1 MKRPSARVGDDGVMP
16 EISRSARGADTRNRI
31 LHAARDVLAEYG
43 MEGFTTRRVS
53 ARAQISH
60 GMCHYHFRDKSD
72 LVRALV
78 EHARDDWI
86 TPLETMVKGPGTAES
101 RARAVIDWMA
111 EPATMEVLR
120 VHLTLQWFAL
130 QDESVRNELA
140 AEYARWRRGFAE
152 LFADLSTERGLRGLD
167 IQLVGEAFASAADG
181 LVHQQSLDPELD
193 TKGVL
198 TALFEKVAEIDM
210 DAQSSPEELKRSGSA
225 ARASSKSA

>member
-1 MKRPSARVGDDGVMP
+1 MKRPSARVGVDGVMP

-43 MEGFTTRRVS
+43 MEGFTNRRVS

-111 EPATMEVLR
+111 EPATEGVA
-120 VHLTLQWFAL
+120 VST
-130 QDESVRNELA
+130 SNCGGGVRFCG
-140 AEYARWRRGFAE
+140 RWPR
-152 LFADLSTERGLRGLD
+152 
-167 IQLVGEAFASAADG
+167 ASAVARSGAGYQGGADG
-181 LVHQQSLDPELD
+181 SFQKNRGDRYGRSVIPG
-193 TKGVL
+193 K
-198 TALFEKVAEIDM
+198 
-210 DAQSSPEELKRSGSA
+210 LKRSGSA
-225 ARASSKSA
+225 GTGLDAREQPISLSHRRDAVPAA

>member
-1 MKRPSARVGDDGVMP
+1 MP
-16 EISRSARGADTRNRI
+16 QISRSARGADTRNKI
-31 LHAARDVLAEYG
+31 LHAAREVLAEYG

-53 ARAQISH
+53 ARAGISH
-60 GMCHYHFRDKSD
+60 GMCHYHFKDKSD

-101 RARAVIDWMA
+101 RARAVINWMA

-130 QDESVRNELA
+130 QDETVRHHLA
-140 AEYARWRRGFAE
+140 LEYARWRLGFAE
-152 LFADLSTERGLRGLD
+152 LFADLSAERGLLGLD
-167 IQLVGEAFASAADG
+167 AHLVGEAFASAADG

-193 TKGVL
+193 TREVL
-198 TALFEKVAEIDM
+198 TALFERVAEIES
-210 DAQSSPEELKRSGSA
+210 DAQASPEKPKRSGSA

>member
-1 MKRPSARVGDDGVMP
+1 MD
-16 EISRSARGADTRNRI
+16 
-31 LHAARDVLAEYG
+31 
-43 MEGFTTRRVS
+43 GFTTRRVS
-53 ARAQISH
+53 ARAGISH
-60 GMCHYHFRDKSD
+60 GMCHYHFKDKSD
-72 LVRALV
+72 LIRALV
-78 EHARDDWI
+78 VHARDDWI
-86 TPLETMVKGPGTAES
+86 TPLEKMVKGPGTAEL

-130 QDESVRNELA
+130 QDEAVRDHLA

-152 LFADLSTERGLRGLD
+152 LFTDLSAERGLRGLD
-167 IQLVGEAFASAADG
+167 PELVGEAFASAADG

-198 TALFEKVAEIDM
+198 TALFEKVAEIERGPYV
-210 DAQSSPEELKRSGSA
+210 SPEKPKKSGSA

>member
-1 MKRPSARVGDDGVMP
+1 MP
-16 EISRSARGADTRNRI
+16 QISRSARGADTRNKI
-31 LHAARDVLAEYG
+31 LHAAREVLAEYG

-53 ARAQISH
+53 ARAGISH
-60 GMCHYHFRDKSD
+60 GMCHYHFKDKSD

-101 RARAVIDWMA
+101 RARAVINWMA

-130 QDESVRNELA
+130 QDEAVRHHLA
-140 AEYARWRRGFAE
+140 LEYARWRRGFAE
-152 LFADLSTERGLRGLD
+152 LFADLSAERGLLGLD
-167 IQLVGEAFASAADG
+167 AHLVGEAFASAADG

-193 TKGVL
+193 TREVL
-198 TALFEKVAEIDM
+198 TALFERVAEIES
-210 DAQSSPEELKRSGSA
+210 DAQISPEKPKRSGSA
-225 ARASSKSA
+225 VRASSKSA

>member
-1 MKRPSARVGDDGVMP
+1 
-16 EISRSARGADTRNRI
+16 
-31 LHAARDVLAEYG
+31 

-78 EHARDDWI
+78 EHARDDGLLLW
-86 TPLETMVKGPGTAES
+86 KRWS
-101 RARAVIDWMA
+101 RARHGGVTGAGCDRLDGGAGHHGSVAGAANAAMVCT
-111 EPATMEVLR
+111 PR
-120 VHLTLQWFAL
+120 R
-130 QDESVRNELA
+130 SVRNELA

-152 LFADLSTERGLRGLD
+152 LFADLFTERGLRGLD

-210 DAQSSPEELKRSGSA
+210 DAQSSPEKLKRSGSA
-225 ARASSKSA
+225 ARASRRSRAAH